1 MATANAPLTFSFLIT
16 EKCNLNCK
24 HCFNHDNKY
33 GKNALPLDEYEK
45 LAKSIVFFA
54 SEFFCGGEPFLRND
68 FCEIVSLFQKNCNIT
83 WASTTTNGQFT
94 ESILR
99 QTERICI
106 NSCRCICKRNIKWIK

>member
-45 LAKSIVFFA
+45 LAKKYCFA
-54 SEFFCGGEPFLRND
+54 SEFLRRRTVLRND
-68 FCEIVSLFQKNCNIT
+68 FVKSYHYFKKIVI
-83 WASTTTNGQFT
+83 
-94 ESILR
+94 
-99 QTERICI
+99 
-106 NSCRCICKRNIKWIK
+106 